1 MKIVNIIAGIIA
13 LISIIE
19 SFINPVSKHDILSI
33 ELNIWPFR
41 IVWLMILIGVSNSLY
56 KSLKKEK
63 QLKES

>member
-19 SFINPVSKHDILSI
+19 SFINPDSKHEILSI
-33 ELNIWPFR
+33 EMNIWLFR
-41 IVWLMILIGVSNSLY
+41 IIWLTILIGVSNSFY